1 MLGPKSIP
9 TRAVPRS
16 EAPRPEALARIGV
29 ARGLFVAPADIDVLN
44 SVVLVLLWDAGGMPA
59 P

>member
-1 MLGPKSIP
+1 
-9 TRAVPRS
+9 
-16 EAPRPEALARIGV
+16 V